1 MSPEYNI
8 ILFLETSR
16 SKLYYKIDSERWMKG
31 LLSWYGG
38 LLNIMNCVV
47 VVKSCMF
54 EPKA

>member
-1 MSPEYNI
+1 MSTEYNI

-16 SKLYYKIDSERWMKG
+16 SKLYYKIDSERSVKG

-38 LLNIMNCVV
+38 LLNIINCVV